1 MYFFRTRCIFGFKKK
16 THNELAKNYLLLLMA
31 LLASPNF
38 IFVLVSIYNEKNATY
53 LSSFKNAK

>member
-1 MYFFRTRCIFGFKKK
+1 MYFFFLDTLYFWIKKK
-16 THNELAKNYLLLLMA
+16 TNELAKNYLLLLMA
-31 LLASPNF
+31 LLASPNH